1 MTRKKKIILDLN
13 TQFARALEL
22 MEKTTQ
28 NVFVTGRAGT
38 GKSTLLS
45 HFRDTTKKNVV
56 VLAPTGVAAVN
67 IAGQTI
73 HSFFHFKPDTTVQK
87 VRRTK
92 IAEADVATYQR
103 LETIVIDEISMVR
116 ADLLDCIDVFL
127 RLHGPRSGLP
137 FGGVQMIFI
146 GDLFQLPPVTT
157 DEDAKI
163 FAGHY
168 ASPYFFSAHVFGPD
182 QQGLFG
188 EKTDFTLECIELT
201 KMYRQKDGDFIQLL
215 NSIRSASAS
224 PAEFAA
230 LNSRVNPDFNPAPE
244 EMYMYLTTTNAMADE
259 VNARKLGQLETDNYF
274 FKGQMGGKFDAKY
287 LPTAPDLNIKIGAQV
302 MMLNNDIGGRW
313 INGTVGRVESV
324 TDGVDGEPRAI
335 AVLLE
340 SGVIELV
347 TPHRWDIYNFSYDA
361 NSKRIESESVGTFTQ
376 YPLKLAW
383 AVTIHKSQGKTFKR
397 LVVDIGRGTF
407 SAGQLYVAL
416 SRATTLEGLV
426 LKRPL
431 QKHHIWLDKK
441 VVEYMDAKLGPRAVR

>member
-1 MTRKKKIILDLN
+1 MTRKKKITIDFN
-13 TQFARALEL
+13 TEFGRAFDL
-22 MEKTTQ
+22 MEKTTR
-28 NVFVTGRAGT
+28 NVFITGRAGT

-73 HSFFHFKPDTTVQK
+73 HSFFHFKPDVTVQK

-92 IAEADVATYQR
+92 VAEADVVTYQR

-127 RLHGPRSGLP
+127 RLHGPHSGKP

-157 DEDAKI
+157 VDDTKI

-168 ASPYFFSAHVFGPD
+168 TSPYFFSAHVFLPG
-182 QQGLFG
+182 QQELFG
-188 EKTDFTLECIELT
+188 EATDFTMERIELT
-201 KMYRQKDGDFIQLL
+201 KMYRQKDVDFIELL
-215 NSIRSASAS
+215 NSIRSATAS
-224 PAEFAA
+224 QTAFDRLNARLNAA
-230 LNSRVNPDFNPAPE
+230 FEPAPE

-259 VNARKLGQLETDNYF
+259 VNARKLSQLETDNYF
-274 FKGQMGGKFDAKY
+274 FKGQIGGKFDEKY

-302 MMLNNDIGGRW
+302 MMLNNDLGGRW
-313 INGTVGRVESV
+313 INGTVGRVEGV
-324 TDGVDGEPRAI
+324 TDGGDGEPRAI
-335 AVLLE
+335 EVLLE
-340 SGVIELV
+340 NGVVELV
-347 TPHRWDIYNFSYDA
+347 TPHRWDIYNFSFNAD
-361 NSKRIESESVGTFTQ
+361 SKRIESESVGTFTQ

-383 AVTIHKSQGKTFKR
+383 AVTIHKSQGKTFEK
-397 LVVDIGRGTF
+397 VIIDIGRGTF

-431 QKHHIWLDKK
+431 QKHHIWLDPK
-441 VVEYMDAKLGPRAVR
+441 VIEFMNIKTIQPK